1 MKRILFVVLLTLPGQ
16 PFAQGA
22 RVDTAAIM
30 ILDRMSDVIGEL
42 GSCSFRLS
50 TSQDVK
56 DDSELGMIKNL
67 GEHEIYMRGPNKML
81 VISRGDKGHRGYWY
95 NGSKLAYYS
104 YNENNYAIIDA
115 PAEIIATVEAVNKA
129 YGIDFP
135 AADFFYPSFTDDLI
149 EHSDRVSY
157 RGMSHVNGKACFRV
171 IAKNME
177 MSVQLWIADD
187 AWVLPAKMV
196 IVSNTGSGTEQYE
209 ATFSDWQINPV
220 LPDAMFEFTPP
231 PLARKIKIMAK

>member
-16 PFAQGA
+16 LFAQGA
-22 RVDTAAIM
+22 RIDTTAMM

-50 TSQDVK
+50 TSQDAQV
-56 DDSELGMIKNL
+56 DYELGMMKYLN
-67 GEHEIYMRGPNKML
+67 EHEVHMRGPDKML
-81 VISRGDKGHRGYWY
+81 VISLGDKGHRGYWY

-104 YNENNYAIIDA
+104 YDENNYAIIDA
-115 PAEIIATVEAVNKA
+115 PSDIVATMDAVHKD

-149 EHSDRVSY
+149 EHNDQVRYLGV
-157 RGMSHVNGKACFRV
+157 SHVNGKACFRIV
-171 IAKNME
+171 AKSKE
-177 MSVQLWIADD
+177 MSIQLWIADD
-187 AWVLPAKMV
+187 AWLLPAKMV
-196 IVSNTGSGTEQYE
+196 IVSNTGNTTEQYE
-209 ATFSDWQINPV
+209 AAFSNWEINPV

-231 PLARKIKIMAK
+231 PHARKIKIMAK